1 MSTYADLLVASL
13 FVAWLTDT
21 PVRAVDVDAFTVGTH
36 ALFLT
41 LINLCK
47 QTIVKCTYMYS
58 DVMITFYV

>member
-1 MSTYADLLVASL
+1 MSTWTMITYADLLVASL

-41 LINLCK
+41 LIHLCK
-47 QTIVKCTYMYS
+47 Q
-58 DVMITFYV
+58 MITCITRKHSVQ